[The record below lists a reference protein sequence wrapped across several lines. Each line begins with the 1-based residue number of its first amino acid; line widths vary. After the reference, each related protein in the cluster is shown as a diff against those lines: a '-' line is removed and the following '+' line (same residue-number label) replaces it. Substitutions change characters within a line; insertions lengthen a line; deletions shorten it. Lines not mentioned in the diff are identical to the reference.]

1 MEKKYKA
8 TEVKAGKNSFEANIA
23 TAYPEEAKVKK
34 WIRSYHVKGKQA
46 RISDSFELEETTAPN
61 IVNFM
66 TWGEI
71 DRSEK
76 GKVIIHVNNVKA
88 ALLYD
93 AALFEL
99 TVEPKE
105 LDDIRLSKVW
115 GSTIYRLSFK
125 AKQQTNKGNYSF
137 TIKKL

>member
-1 MEKKYKA
+1 
-8 TEVKAGKNSFEANIA
+8 
-23 TAYPEEAKVKK
+23 
-34 WIRSYHVKGKQA
+34 
-46 RISDSFELEETTAPN
+46 
-61 IVNFM
+61 M

-125 AKQQTNKGNYSF
+125 AKQQTIKGNYSF